1 MVSAVIV
8 VSKILRCGEYS
19 RVFNPYNP
27 WMQGLYSIL
36 IEYQKFHL
44 TNRFEPDKIISNE
57 IQLVLKNMRM
67 NVNLLRESTLFR
79 DYDNKNQMNNELK
92 HLQMKIA
99 RKPLIILPD
108 IVEEISIQPE
118 ISKIEV
124 IFYNLSIIIGK
135 TSYSKCF

>member
-1 MVSAVIV
+1 M
-8 VSKILRCGEYS
+8 
-19 RVFNPYNP
+19 N
-27 WMQGLYSIL
+27 
-36 IEYQKFHL
+36 
-44 TNRFEPDKIISNE
+44 
-57 IQLVLKNMRM
+57 KNQ
-67 NVNLLRESTLFR
+67 LRESTLFR

-108 IVEEISIQPE
+108 VVEEISIQPE

-124 IFYNLSIIIGK
+124 IFNNLSIIIGK